1 MKKLGF
7 GFMRMPLTDPNDQ
20 TAIDMPRLEEM
31 VDAFLG
37 AGFTYCDTAW
47 MYHDF
52 MSEPA
57 VGKAVVARHP
67 RDSFTVA
74 SKMPVAMIHSH
85 AEGVEIFEKQKEK
98 LGVDFF
104 DYYLVHDM
112 NSVNYEYAKQ
122 YDMISYLRAKKE
134 AGEIKSLG
142 FSCHDSAEYLDRVL
156 TECPFFEFVQLQIN
170 YLDWES
176 EGIQSRKC
184 YEVCVKHGKPV
195 TVMEPVKGG
204 TLATVPAEVEAMMR
218 KVHPDWSPASW
229 ALRFAASLPNVRT
242 VLSGMSTLEQV
253 QENTAFLA
261 DMEPLNEAELEL
273 LQKAWIVE
281 MGELTAM
288 KRSEVESV
296 KAFLSRQVDIYRP
309 AFGEVVEN
317 RPRHCVFF
325 GSTNEVSFLKG
336 DSGNRRFWIVP
347 VGLINPS
354 KDIKDLDDERDQ
366 LWAEAIHYYRQGEK
380 LYLPHD
386 LEMQARSVQELFNDG
401 HDDPLVGMIQNYLD
415 TLLPADWDKWTADER
430 RAYFQHHDEL
440 SSKGAIRRDKV
451 CAMEICCELLNEKPT
466 DKSKY
471 SARQVSAIMRRIG
484 GWEPVSSMRFSAYG
498 TQKGFRR
505 ISEEV
510 PEIDEDDL

>member
-52 MSEPA
+52 MSEPT
-57 VGKAVVARHP
+57 VGKAVVARYP

-85 AEGVEIFEKQKEK
+85 TEGVEIFEKQKEK

-273 LQKAWIVE
+273 LQKAAAMIRETIAIPCTGCRYCVE
-281 MGELTAM
+281 
-288 KRSEVESV
+288 ES
-296 KAFLSRQVDIYRP
+296 QC
-309 AFGEVVEN
+309 
-317 RPRHCVFF
+317 PR
-325 GSTNEVSFLKG
+325 N
-336 DSGNRRFWIVP
+336 IP
-347 VGLINPS
+347 IPS
-354 KDIKDLDDERDQ
+354 YFAL
-366 LWAEAIHYYRQGEK
+366 YNTEK
-380 LYLPHD
+380 LRTREDWSPEMEYYVNYVRSGKGKASDCIACRKCERVCPQHIPISD
-386 LEMQARSVQELFNDG
+386 WMKQVKVTLEDE
-401 HDDPLVGMIQNYLD
+401 NYML
-415 TLLPADWDKWTADER
+415 
-430 RAYFQHHDEL
+430 
-440 SSKGAIRRDKV
+440 
-451 CAMEICCELLNEKPT
+451 
-466 DKSKY
+466 
-471 SARQVSAIMRRIG
+471 
-484 GWEPVSSMRFSAYG
+484 
-498 TQKGFRR
+498 
-505 ISEEV
+505 
-510 PEIDEDDL
+510 

>member
-85 AEGVEIFEKQKEK
+85 TEGVEIFEKQKEK

-261 DMEPLNEAELEL
+261 EMEPLNEAELEL
-273 LQKAWIVE
+273 LQKAAAMIRETIAIPCTGCRYCVE
-281 MGELTAM
+281 
-288 KRSEVESV
+288 ES
-296 KAFLSRQVDIYRP
+296 QC
-309 AFGEVVEN
+309 
-317 RPRHCVFF
+317 PR
-325 GSTNEVSFLKG
+325 N
-336 DSGNRRFWIVP
+336 IP
-347 VGLINPS
+347 IPS
-354 KDIKDLDDERDQ
+354 YFAL
-366 LWAEAIHYYRQGEK
+366 YNTEK
-380 LYLPHD
+380 LRTREDWSPEMEYYVNYVRSGKGKASDCIACRKCERVCPQHIPISD
-386 LEMQARSVQELFNDG
+386 WMKQVKVTLEDE
-401 HDDPLVGMIQNYLD
+401 NYML
-415 TLLPADWDKWTADER
+415 
-430 RAYFQHHDEL
+430 
-440 SSKGAIRRDKV
+440 
-451 CAMEICCELLNEKPT
+451 
-466 DKSKY
+466 
-471 SARQVSAIMRRIG
+471 
-484 GWEPVSSMRFSAYG
+484 
-498 TQKGFRR
+498 
-505 ISEEV
+505 
-510 PEIDEDDL
+510 

>member
-253 QENTAFLA
+253 QENTAFMA

-273 LQKAWIVE
+273 LQKAAAMIRETIAIPCTGCRYCVE
-281 MGELTAM
+281 
-288 KRSEVESV
+288 ES
-296 KAFLSRQVDIYRP
+296 QC
-309 AFGEVVEN
+309 
-317 RPRHCVFF
+317 PR
-325 GSTNEVSFLKG
+325 N
-336 DSGNRRFWIVP
+336 IP
-347 VGLINPS
+347 IPS
-354 KDIKDLDDERDQ
+354 YFAL
-366 LWAEAIHYYRQGEK
+366 YNTEK
-380 LYLPHD
+380 LRTREDWSPEMEYYVNYVRSGKGKASDCIACRKCERVCPQHIPISD
-386 LEMQARSVQELFNDG
+386 WMKQVKVTLEDE
-401 HDDPLVGMIQNYLD
+401 NYML
-415 TLLPADWDKWTADER
+415 
-430 RAYFQHHDEL
+430 
-440 SSKGAIRRDKV
+440 
-451 CAMEICCELLNEKPT
+451 
-466 DKSKY
+466 
-471 SARQVSAIMRRIG
+471 
-484 GWEPVSSMRFSAYG
+484 
-498 TQKGFRR
+498 
-505 ISEEV
+505 
-510 PEIDEDDL
+510 